1 MVVSLSLAVVPGG
14 PVRMSW
20 QEVMRFAPLVNRFD
34 KLNSICWSVG
44 IGSGEEERP
53 GLMDKA
59 APIANDGPGMSIH

>member
-1 MVVSLSLAVVPGG
+1 
-14 PVRMSW
+14 
-20 QEVMRFAPLVNRFD
+20 VMRFAPLVNRFD